1 MIRKKRGSSISQVMS
16 DGMRF
21 DLANVIE
28 AQQKLLGK
36 GNKGLPPKEVRFAK
50 KMLLDGKSWQDVS
63 QALTLSREKAKPS
76 EVVLSRE
83 EAKPLEVILSREE
96 AKPLEVILSREEA
109 KPLGEEDDDVVVVKE
124 ETVSLMDILEDSF
137 RRKRVNTDIPQK
149 DVDKVKH
156 FANRFAEDVYALL
169 QSSP

>member
-96 AKPLEVILSREEA
+96 AKPL
-109 KPLGEEDDDVVVVKE
+109 GEEDDDVVVVKE